1 MFLTIQRT
9 LHYKLKVMKKLVLTI
24 LLSTTVI
31 IAMAQPINDS
41 ISMQTLYTNQVF
53 YSFDNGEISNVTNNN
68 WTIAFSVS
76 GNGAAGSSI
85 LLNEATSTLWA
96 YPSDTAQWN
105 SFDTTNF
112 RSWKR
117 LLNTDTTW
125 TNGAFNVFRGSNGT
139 FDMGWGILNPNNN
152 FWTFGDS
159 LYLIK
164 LSDNTYRKLWIVSLK
179 TGLWEFKY
187 ANVDGSNEQVITF
200 NKSTYPNKNFVYFD
214 IINNQLI
221 DREPISNSWDLTFT
235 KHTDFVNPPGS
246 YVSVTSV
253 FSNKTIWSAKAHEA
267 DYASASTSTTPQT
280 TFTQRIDNIGREW
293 KKFSSATGWVVY
305 DSIAYFLYDNDSS
318 FYRIV
323 FTGFGGMSNGKT
335 YFTKELINTT
345 SIGET
350 TDDSRIALYPNP
362 AKNNL
367 TLLLNHNK
375 AELLNIA
382 IYNLSGKLILEQ
394 QVRSEQGT
402 QQYNF
407 NVADLDVGFYV
418 ISIKSEG
425 FYVTQKFVKQ

>member
-1 MFLTIQRT
+1 
-9 LHYKLKVMKKLVLTI
+9 MKKLVLTI

-41 ISMQTLYTNQVF
+41 TSMQALYTNQVF
-53 YSFDNGEISNVTNNN
+53 YSLANGEVANVDNNN
-68 WTIAFSVS
+68 WSVAFSVS

-85 LLNEATSTLWA
+85 LLNEATTTLWA

-112 RSWKR
+112 SSWKK

-125 TNGAFNVFRGSNGT
+125 VNGAFNAFRGSNGT

-200 NKSTYPNKNFVYFD
+200 NKSTYTNKNFVYFD
-214 IINNQLI
+214 MITNQLI
-221 DREPISNSWDLTFT
+221 DREPNNNSWELTFF

-253 FSNKTIWSAKAHEA
+253 FSNKTI
-267 DYASASTSTTPQT
+267 
-280 TFTQRIDNIGREW
+280 
-293 KKFSSATGWVVY
+293 
-305 DSIAYFLYDNDSS
+305 
-318 FYRIV
+318 
-323 FTGFGGMSNGKT
+323 
-335 YFTKELINTT
+335 
-345 SIGET
+345 
-350 TDDSRIALYPNP
+350 
-362 AKNNL
+362 
-367 TLLLNHNK
+367 
-375 AELLNIA
+375 
-382 IYNLSGKLILEQ
+382 
-394 QVRSEQGT
+394 
-402 QQYNF
+402 
-407 NVADLDVGFYV
+407 
-418 ISIKSEG
+418 
-425 FYVTQKFVKQ
+425 

>member
-1 MFLTIQRT
+1 
-9 LHYKLKVMKKLVLTI
+9 MKKLIISTFI
-24 LLSTTVI
+24 LSFLI
-31 IAMAQPINDS
+31 LNLKAQSINDS
-41 ISMQTLYTNQVF
+41 TSMQPLYTNQVF
-53 YSFDNGEISNVTNNN
+53 YSLDNGEVSNIDNNN
-68 WTIAFSVS
+68 WSIAFSVS

-96 YPSDTAQWN
+96 YPSDTSQWN

-112 RSWKR
+112 SLWKR

-125 TNGAFNVFRGSNGT
+125 TNGAFNVYRGAVST

-179 TGLWEFKY
+179 SGAWEFKY
-187 ANVDGSNEQVITF
+187 ANIDGSNEQVITF

-221 DREPISNSWDLTFT
+221 DREPNNNSWDLTFV
-235 KHTDFVNPPGS
+235 KHTDFVNPPGT

-253 FSNKTIWSAKAHEA
+253 FSNKPIWSAKAHEVDFA
-267 DYASASTSTTPQT
+267 TASTSTTPQT
-280 TFTQRIDNIGREW
+280 AFNKRINNIGREW

-335 YFTKELINTT
+335 YFTKELINSTGIDERNKE
-345 SIGET
+345 SK
-350 TDDSRIALYPNP
+350 IALYPNP
-362 AKNNL
+362 AKDNL

-375 AELLNIA
+375 AELLNVT

-394 QVRSEQGT
+394 QVKSQFGT
-402 QQYNF
+402 QQFNF
-407 NVADLDVGFYV
+407 NIADLDAGFYV
-418 ISIKSEG
+418 VAIQSKGI
-425 FYVTQKFVKQ
+425 YVTQKFVKQ